1 MAVDIAPELLL
12 KIQTDFQ
19 KSIEQSARIRELY
32 SLLKAGKATY
42 KEASEYA
49 ELIGDFLAAAFKK
62 HIYSDALPDG
72 RLYFNIADRVI
83 RNMLESDHKLVTDFA
98 AEVQAVLN
106 KQAGISIKPVVP
118 KINEDYM
125 KAIIDRVAI
134 EPRFD
139 DVMWALQEPITN
151 FSMAIVD
158 DAVRENAGVHYKAGL
173 SPIVVRIPTAGCCKW
188 CANLAG
194 VYEYSKVSNK
204 GNDVFRRHRF
214 CRCTVFY
221 DPRDGAK
228 RENVHTKK
236 EFGTKEDME
245 ARIRLAEKQRAELAK
260 EAEKRR
266 LARIELAKTKKG
278 V

>member
-98 AEVQAVLN
+98 EI
-106 KQAGISIKPVVP
+106 G
-118 KINEDYM
+118 
-125 KAIIDRVAI
+125 
-134 EPRFD
+134 
-139 DVMWALQEPITN
+139 
-151 FSMAIVD
+151 
-158 DAVRENAGVHYKAGL
+158 
-173 SPIVVRIPTAGCCKW
+173 
-188 CANLAG
+188 
-194 VYEYSKVSNK
+194 
-204 GNDVFRRHRF
+204 
-214 CRCTVFY
+214 
-221 DPRDGAK
+221 
-228 RENVHTKK
+228 
-236 EFGTKEDME
+236 
-245 ARIRLAEKQRAELAK
+245 RAH
-260 EAEKRR
+260 
-266 LARIELAKTKKG
+266 

>member
-19 KSIEQSARIRELY
+19 KSIEQSVRIKELY

-49 ELIGDFLAAAFKK
+49 ELIGDFLAAAFKR
-62 HIYSDALPDG
+62 HISSEALPDG
-72 RLYFNIADRVI
+72 RLYFNIADRLI
-83 RNMLESDHKLVTDFA
+83 RSMLESDYKLVTDFA
-98 AEVQAVLN
+98 AEVQAALN

-139 DVMWALQEPITN
+139 DVMWVLQEPITN
-151 FSMAIVD
+151 FSMATVD
-158 DAVRENAGVHYKAGL
+158 DAVRENAGLHYKAGL
-173 SPIVVRIPTAGCCKW
+173 SPKIIRTTTGTPCKW
-188 CANLAG
+188 CASLAG
-194 VYEYSKVSNK
+194 TYDYAKAPKIVFKRHKYCKCLIEYN
-204 GNDVFRRHRF
+204 
-214 CRCTVFY
+214 
-221 DPRDGAK
+221 PQDGAK
-228 RENVHTKK
+228 RIDVHTKRGV
-236 EFGTKEDME
+236 GTDEEKE
-245 ARIRLAEKQRAELAK
+245 ARIQMYENDKKELAK
-260 EAEKRR
+260 DAEKRR

-278 V
+278 A